1 MRFRQLG
8 APLTLL
14 LTLLVLV
21 PGCAPEDPK
30 LLLLQAREGYQ
41 VDLLNWA
48 ERSAPAAQP
57 EEAPAAEPE
66 AEPAAEPEAG
76 PEAEPPA
83 PSAEGLLSLR
93 VTRAMTNIEL
103 PCLTVDVIYGGENEE
118 EIGRD
123 TLELDLAD
131 LSALGGTKEINLVVP
146 LPDAPIAQVA
156 VDLHRIDLDDPKL
169 VSLCEAKA
177 VPELSR

>member
-1 MRFRQLG
+1 MLV
-8 APLTLL
+8 ALL
-14 LTLLVLV
+14 L
-21 PGCAPEDPK
+21 PGCAPEDPR

-48 ERSAPAAQP
+48 ERSAPQEEPAEAGETPADEELLGEGEAA
-57 EEAPAAEPE
+57 APAT
-66 AEPAAEPEAG
+66 
-76 PEAEPPA
+76 
-83 PSAEGLLSLR
+83 EGLLSLR

-103 PCLTVDVIYGGENEE
+103 PCLTVDVIFGGDDAE

-123 TLELDLAD
+123 TLELDLSD
-131 LSALGGTKEINLVVP
+131 MSALGGTKEINIVVP

-156 VDLHRIDLDDPKL
+156 VDLHRLDLDDPKL
-169 VSLCEAKA
+169 ESLCEAKA